1 MEDMMLLNLG
11 IEGGAVSQES
21 RCPWKLGEGRER
33 FSAES
38 LEEPALLTP

>member
-1 MEDMMLLNLG
+1 MLLNLG

-21 RCPWKLGEGRER
+21 RCPWKLGKAREW
-33 FSAES
+33 FSAKS